1 MEQDTLGLIVFA
13 LVCLA
18 ALSTVFI
25 RLDARRIDGVVML
38 GQLVMLLGSK
48 FTFQHKAIAMTSFK
62 YVLEALRFV
71 KRLNTALSPESK
83 KAVIFDETRKLC
95 GEMGISLDP
104 EVIQILTEVTDYAFE
119 LWGKE
124 AMENSGN
131 GGNTP

>member
-1 MEQDTLGLIVFA
+1 MDQDTVGLIVFA

-25 RLDARRIDGVVML
+25 KLDARRIDGVVML

-48 FTFQHKAIAMTSFK
+48 FAFQHKEIAITSFR

-71 KRLNTALSPESK
+71 KRFNTALSPESK

>member
-1 MEQDTLGLIVFA
+1 MEQETVGLIVFA

-25 RLDARRIDGVVML
+25 RLDAKRMDGVVML

-48 FTFQHKAIAMTSFK
+48 LTFPHKAIAMTSFK
-62 YVLEALRFV
+62 YVLEAFRFV
-71 KRLNTALSPESK
+71 KRFNMALTPESK
-83 KAVIFDETRKLC
+83 KTVILEETRMLC
-95 GEMGISLDP
+95 GEMGIALDP

-119 LWGKE
+119 MWGK
-124 AMENSGN
+124 AATENSGN